1 MFRSKMAPTR
11 ACEEEVQAAWLLFK
25 ANWAMLAI
33 IAAAFALGIGFAGFS
48 FNPADLLFSLGF
60 VAVYAAFAH
69 ANARSPVRRD
79 PQVMFVLGATA
90 HIVLITVLMAPLT
103 YVAAALNL
111 PLQDANLYALDR
123 MLGLDWRG
131 YVLFVDAHPAV
142 AGALSYGY
150 TMIRWPIF
158 AIPVLLAAIHHYRR
172 LEEFTLAFGLAL
184 IVTTIVSALVPAIGV
199 YQQIGLDPATLSH
212 IDPRAYVDQ
221 VRDFAPVREG
231 ALRHLNLFALAG
243 IVTFPSFHAASAAL
257 YAWALWPVRWMRP
270 LALLANGAMLVST
283 PIVGGHYFVDL
294 VAGVVV
300 AVLAILA
307 ARRICRTVML
317 RPLLIARR
325 KFAGRRRYR
334 PSDTRRG
341 ARLTAPDH
349 QREQENEWRGK
360 PRDEYRALPCFAQHN
375 LAPTRLL
382 GGISGFLFLRFTLD
396 HGQTIRSRCGCSR
409 YPDRVILTGR

>member
-1 MFRSKMAPTR
+1 
-11 ACEEEVQAAWLLFK
+11 
-25 ANWAMLAI
+25 
-33 IAAAFALGIGFAGFS
+33 
-48 FNPADLLFSLGF
+48 
-60 VAVYAAFAH
+60 
-69 ANARSPVRRD
+69 
-79 PQVMFVLGATA
+79 MFVLGATA

-270 LALLANGAMLVST
+270 LALLANGAMLAST
-283 PIVGGHYFVDL
+283 PIDGGHYFVDL
-294 VAGVVV
+294 IAGLAV
-300 AVLAILA
+300 AVLAIVV
-307 ARRICRTVML
+307 ARWICRWML
-317 RPLLIARR
+317 VALPLL
-325 KFAGRRRYR
+325 AGRAKYAEAAV
-334 PSDTRRG
+334 P
-341 ARLTAPDH
+341 A
-349 QREQENEWRGK
+349 E
-360 PRDEYRALPCFAQHN
+360 
-375 LAPTRLL
+375 
-382 GGISGFLFLRFTLD
+382 
-396 HGQTIRSRCGCSR
+396 
-409 YPDRVILTGR
+409 